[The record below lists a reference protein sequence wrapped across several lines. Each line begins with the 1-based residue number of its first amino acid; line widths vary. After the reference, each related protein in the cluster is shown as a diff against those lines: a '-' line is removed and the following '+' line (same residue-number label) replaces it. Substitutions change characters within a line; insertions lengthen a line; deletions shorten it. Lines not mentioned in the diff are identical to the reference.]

1 MYNLISQTTG
11 NLFIEVLAETEVAML
26 LKENQ
31 EQFYIKIPKL
41 ERFIRILTENSLVA
55 NQERL
60 MDNLSLSVK
69 ERVEKFCRK

>member
-1 MYNLISQTTG
+1 MISQTPG